1 MYTNECG
8 KIKVFISISF
18 LMVAYMYGSY
28 LSVHISKTV
37 GDRKIVPLPY
47 LNMKNR
53 EDETPEEKFKREH
66 KDLQKEGEKWM
77 KDTANY
83 CMIVATLVT
92 TVVFAAAFTV
102 PGGTNQDTGNPYL
115 LEKYLV

>member
-1 MYTNECG
+1 MPP
-8 KIKVFISISF
+8 SH
-18 LMVAYMYGSY
+18 M
-28 LSVHISKTV
+28 
-37 GDRKIVPLPY
+37 
-47 LNMKNR
+47 NMKNKNGQTPW
-53 EDETPEEKFKREH
+53 ELFTTEHETLRRK
-66 KDLQKEGEKWM
+66 GEKWM
-77 KDTANY
+77 QDTANY